1 MSARTPP
8 YGRDIDP
15 LPVEFEHVRLDNAT
29 GKGKDFAFRHTA
41 YYPRSIK
48 GKPSR

>member
-15 LPVEFEHVRLDNAT
+15 LPVELEHVRLDNAT